1 MHKQAHAPI
10 SQAQTHRCSTEQPTR
25 TLSSDVPLFP
35 CSLWSQWRDDE
46 EERLTTAT
54 DVYSFGGILME
65 VLTDRMPWTGE
76 KSKYAIY
83 QKVIVERRKPPIL
96 EEANL
101 PKKLVD
107 LIDACHEFDPAA
119 RPGQEHTPHSGESPP
134 RLSSS
139 FSR

>member
-1 MHKQAHAPI
+1 MCDFGLARNQHHDDGISTQHK
-10 SQAQTHRCSTEQPTR
+10 
-25 TLSSDVPLFP
+25 DVGTPAFQSP
-35 CSLWSQWRDDE
+35 EQWRDDE

-65 VLTDRMPWTGE
+65 ILTDRMPWTGE

-83 QKVIVERRKPPIL
+83 QKVIVERRKPPIA
-96 EEANL
+96 EEAKL

-119 RPGQEHTPHSGESPP
+119 RPGQQHNTIM
-134 RLSSS
+134 RLCVPCLPTDTW
-139 FSR
+139 